1 VSQEDK
7 GKQCKNIHRQKHS
20 KIQINRKIEKSLQV
34 AQKRGTK
41 ILQVPNPANPL
52 KSSNREK
59 TILKVGF
66 VLLWLLAQEVGNH
79 GLKTFNLL
87 ILQSLNLVIHRLT
100 FFNQLVC
107 KINDEIHH

>member
-7 GKQCKNIHRQKHS
+7 GKQSKNIHRQKRS

-41 ILQVPNPANPL
+41 LLQVPNPADPL
-52 KSSNREK
+52 KLRNGEK
-59 TILKVGF
+59 TVLKVGF
-66 VLLWLLAQEVGNH
+66 VLLPLLAQEVGNH
-79 GLKTFNLL
+79 GPKTFNLL
-87 ILQSLNLVIHRLT
+87 ILQSLNLVIRRLT

-107 KINDEIHH
+107 KINDEIYH